1 MEMDIEDA
9 ILTYSVFL
17 IDYKNQEWE
26 AIQNERD
33 LARIRNSGRA

>member
-26 AIQNERD
+26 QEKNERS
-33 LARIRNSGRA
+33 LKRVQNSTRA

>member
-1 MEMDIEDA
+1 MQMDIQDA

-26 AIQNERD
+26 QIQNERD
-33 LARIRNSGRA
+33 LKRIQNSSRA